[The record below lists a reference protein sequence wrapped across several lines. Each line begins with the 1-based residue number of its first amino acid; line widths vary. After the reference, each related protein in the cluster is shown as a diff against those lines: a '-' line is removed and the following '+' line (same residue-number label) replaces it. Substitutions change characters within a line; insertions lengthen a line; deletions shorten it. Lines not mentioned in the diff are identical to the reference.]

1 MPIDKQEPLSLKPD
15 PRSGPSVQD
24 ILQTQRAMEYQFN
37 VLRDMMTNLA
47 RLTRAV
53 EDIRDIMAAD
63 FKQRH
68 PKDSLEE

>member
-15 PRSGPSVQD
+15 PRSGLSAFD
-24 ILQTQRAMEYQFN
+24 HLQTQRAVEYQFN
-37 VLRDMMTNLA
+37 ILRDMTTNLA
-47 RLTRAV
+47 RLTHAV